1 MITLENFYVKF
12 VNEFYSVFNANFT
25 INSNTILMEK
35 NPCGCVAFYR
45 SLTKLLNNYQGK
57 IFIDKINLK
66 NISKTNLDI
75 SFLPENPIL
84 FNHKS
89 IKSNLEFPLKIRKIN
104 KKNRKNAVNSVFL
117 RYNLDNFNKKIKKLS
132 TTEKKIICL
141 LRALVRKP
149 KYILMENFFENFDE
163 KYINLACE
171 ILEEIK
177 KDSTLI
183 VSEKTNEN
191 SIYFKGFSTLEI

>member
-35 NPCGCVAFYR
+35 NPCGCIAFYR
-45 SLTKLLNNYQGK
+45 TLTKILNNYQGE
-57 IFIDKINLK
+57 ILIDNINLK
-66 NISKTNLDI
+66 TISKTSLDI
-75 SFLPENPIL
+75 SFLPENPVL

-89 IKSNLEFPLKIRKIN
+89 IKSNLEFPLKIRKID
-104 KKNRKNAVNSVFL
+104 KKIRKNTINSLFL
-117 RYNLDNFNKKIKKLS
+117 HYNLDNFNKKVKKLS
-132 TTEKKIICL
+132 TTKKKIICL
-141 LRALVRKP
+141 LRAHIRKP

-183 VSEKTNEN
+183 VSEKTNN
-191 SIYFKGFSTLEI
+191 NLIYFKGFSTLEI

>member
-25 INSNTILMEK
+25 INYNTILTEK
-35 NPCGCVAFYR
+35 NPCGCIAFYR
-45 SLTKLLNNYQGK
+45 TLTKILNNYQGK
-57 IFIDKINLK
+57 IFIDNINLK
-66 NISKTNLDI
+66 TISKTSLDI

-89 IKSNLEFPLKIRKIN
+89 IKSNIEFPLKIRKIN
-104 KKNRKNAVNSVFL
+104 KKMRKNVVNSVFL
-117 RYNLDNFNKKIKKLS
+117 QYNLDKFNKKVKKLS
-132 TTEKKIICL
+132 ITEKKIICL
-141 LRALVRKP
+141 LRAQIRKP

-183 VSEKTNEN
+183 VSEKTNKN
-191 SIYFKGFSTLEI
+191 LIYFNGFSTLEI